1 MLLEIVA
8 EQIDSFNAAAE
19 TKNNWKKFSSGEG
32 RGINFETE
40 STI

>member
-19 TKNNWKKFSSGEG
+19 TKTIGRNFHQVKGE
-32 RGINFETE
+32 E
-40 STI
+40 